1 MLQDAV
7 FGLKQIILSS
17 KMFIWNSYTRL
28 ELFFLNWGKIEAPEV
43 FFFKKKINIEQ
54 HKENLHI
61 CMPSRDGSSLD
72 TEDIPMDA
80 ATS

>member
-1 MLQDAV
+1 
-7 FGLKQIILSS
+7 
-17 KMFIWNSYTRL
+17 MFIWNSYTRL
-28 ELFFLNWGKIEAPEV
+28 ELFFLTRERLKLQK
-43 FFFKKKINIEQ
+43 FFFLKKINIEQ